1 VAERSSRFL
10 EDILRE
16 PRELRAILRRL
27 LTDQRPLL
35 EAAARLVAEAPVR
48 LLAGMGSSFH
58 GGFAIAD
65 LFDRAGLAVRNADA
79 GELLHFVK
87 LAAGSVVVALS
98 RSGRSIEVVEL
109 AAKAKAQGVTLI
121 GVTNDAESPLARAAD
136 VKLLLGAPFDFNV
149 SVSMYSGVALA
160 GALIAAIA
168 TRTWSD
174 DEAARLDAL
183 LAAAEKMLTSWQE
196 QLAARGTANGA
207 AKKATNEAAKRGADG
222 EGVAAD
228 APVILLARGPGLAA
242 AHEAR
247 QLFEEAA
254 KLPATAHSTGAFR
267 HGPNEVVRPGVR
279 VILWLAAEGPTRALD
294 LALAADLEKAGAHVT
309 IVGRDVPIGSAGR
322 LLDLPR
328 GPERWQFLVELMPV
342 RLLIER
348 IARARG
354 VDCDTFRFCPFVVSR
369 EEGLGEGHGAGPP
382 APPAK

>member
-1 VAERSSRFL
+1 M
-10 EDILRE
+10 
-16 PRELRAILRRL
+16 LRRL
-27 LTDQRPLL
+27 LTDQRPAL
-35 EAAARLVAEAPVR
+35 ESAARRVAEAPVR

-65 LFDRAGLAVRNADA
+65 LFDRAGVAVRNADA
-79 GELLHFVK
+79 GELLHFAK
-87 LAAGSVVVALS
+87 LTAGSVVVALS
-98 RSGRSIEVVEL
+98 RSGRSVEVVEL
-109 AAKAKAQGVTLI
+109 AAKVKAAGATLI

-160 GALIAAIA
+160 GALIAALA
-168 TRTWSD
+168 TGAWND
-174 DEAARLDAL
+174 DEAARIDAL
-183 LAAAEKMLTSWQE
+183 LEAAERMLPNWQE
-196 QLAARGTANGA
+196 CDAEGT
-207 AKKATNEAAKRGADG
+207 KRGAADG
-222 EGVAAD
+222 ADVAAD

-279 VILWLAAEGPTRALD
+279 VILWLAAEGATRALD
-294 LALAADLEKAGAHVT
+294 LALAADLVKAGASVT
-309 IVGRDVPIGSAGR
+309 IVGRDVPIGSAGHV
-322 LLDLPR
+322 LYLPR

-342 RLLIER
+342 RILIER

-369 EEGLGEGHGAGPP
+369 EEGLGEGHGQGDGT
-382 APPAK
+382 APDATAS